1 MSPEATNSQAELSNQ
16 MVPVPPLM
24 QPMPQAAPANQVPAN
39 PAPPALPTI
48 PMLPANPALTAIPAP
63 QSEGLTASDRNSIV
77 MTLLIGVGLAV
88 LATISTQQV
97 AHTPTSSWVLWLA
110 VAVGG
115 LGGLA
120 HEVAQSG
127 GKILFF
133 ERRLDGFYIGSLGGV
148 ILGAVAGLLA
158 ARGFVVNPSTVAT
171 AAQPGPIPLIF
182 EIFFAGLALK
192 GITEAAG
199 GQTVSP
205 GLKAIPSS
213 ASSPANNGSP
223 VLQQAGQK

>member
-1 MSPEATNSQAELSNQ
+1 MATISEALQ
-16 MVPVPPLM
+16 
-24 QPMPQAAPANQVPAN
+24 PQASPAIQAPTVTSA
-39 PAPPALPTI
+39 APL
-48 PMLPANPALTAIPAP
+48 
-63 QSEGLTASDRNSIV
+63 SEDLTASNRKSIIT
-77 MTLLIGVGLAV
+77 TLLIAIGLAV

-97 AHTPTSSWVLWLA
+97 ARTPTSTWVLWLA

-120 HEVAQSG
+120 HEIAQSG

-199 GQTVSP
+199 GQAVLPGQRPTSPPVSGGTPVSP
-205 GLKAIPSS
+205 Q
-213 ASSPANNGSP
+213 NG
-223 VLQQAGQK
+223 KK